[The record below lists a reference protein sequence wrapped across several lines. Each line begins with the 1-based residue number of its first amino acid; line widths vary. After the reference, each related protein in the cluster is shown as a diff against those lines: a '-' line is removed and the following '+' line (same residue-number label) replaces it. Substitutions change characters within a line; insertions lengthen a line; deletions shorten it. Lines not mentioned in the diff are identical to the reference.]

1 MLKTHLINR
10 NGCVARDLA
19 LQQGE
24 RRENILYGSVT
35 DEQRGRSVEDRTT
48 LRAEFWPAVSGVAPQ
63 SQSPAAMLLGRALPA
78 ARQNSAHRVPIYEMG
93 PKEILRSWALW
104 IVTVVC
110 AIAGPHSAGAQE
122 PARMPP

>member
-1 MLKTHLINR
+1 MLRTHLINR

-48 LRAEFWPAVSGVAPQ
+48 LRAEFWPATGGVAPQ
-63 SQSPAAMLLGRALPA
+63 SQNPAAMLLRRALPA
-78 ARQNSAHRVPIYEMG
+78 ARQSLAHSFPIYEMG
-93 PKEILRSWALW
+93 SKRS
-104 IVTVVC
+104 
-110 AIAGPHSAGAQE
+110 
-122 PARMPP
+122 